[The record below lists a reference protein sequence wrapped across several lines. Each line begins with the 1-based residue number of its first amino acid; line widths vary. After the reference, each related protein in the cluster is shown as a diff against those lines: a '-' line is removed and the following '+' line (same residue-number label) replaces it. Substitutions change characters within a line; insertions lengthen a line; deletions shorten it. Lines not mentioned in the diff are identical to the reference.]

1 MPLPKFITALRMLKL
16 GVTVKLGK
24 TKMDY
29 LFAVKLFGNISGRKM
44 LKLSKDIGK
53 KTDNPKII
61 ILINYNKK
69 SK

>member
-1 MPLPKFITALRMLKL
+1 MLKL

-29 LFAVKLFGNISGRKM
+29 LFAVKLFENISGRKM
-44 LKLSKDIGK
+44 LKLSKNIGK